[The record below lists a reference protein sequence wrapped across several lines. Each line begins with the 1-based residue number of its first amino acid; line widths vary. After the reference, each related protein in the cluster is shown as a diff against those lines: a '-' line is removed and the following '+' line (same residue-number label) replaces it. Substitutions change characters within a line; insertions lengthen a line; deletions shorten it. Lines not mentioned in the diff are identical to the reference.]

1 MINGDVGDEQ
11 TLYVS
16 LRRTCETAPEPP
28 HPHYPDESLLADRGK
43 DAVKDLS
50 VTISYD

>member
-1 MINGDVGDEQ
+1 MEDIGDEQ
-11 TLYVS
+11 MQYES

-43 DAVKDLS
+43 DAVKDQS
-50 VTISYD
+50 VRITYD